1 MTVSAPVLVRGGTSG
16 TPGTR
21 VVYSLVRAPLSRYRV
36 PRITRYPTGTDPV
49 PGRHASGTGRTRVPG
64 TRYLPGTNFT
74 PSDLRSTGRTAG
86 TAVSANGREDTSA

>member
-21 VVYSLVRAPLSRYRV
+21 VVYPLVRAPLAWYRAGE
-36 PRITRYPTGTDPV
+36 ITRYPTGTDPV
-49 PGRHASGTGRTRVPG
+49 PDPDRVGTGKTRVPG

-74 PSDLRSTGRTAG
+74 PSDLRSTGSTAG
-86 TAVSANGREDTSA
+86 TAVSANGREHTSA